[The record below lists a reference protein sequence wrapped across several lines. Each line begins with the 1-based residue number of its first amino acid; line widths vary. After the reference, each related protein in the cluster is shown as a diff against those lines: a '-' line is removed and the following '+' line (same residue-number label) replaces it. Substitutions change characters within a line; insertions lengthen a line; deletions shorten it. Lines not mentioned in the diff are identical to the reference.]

1 MAKATEKK
9 WGWASHFM
17 SVPQYHS
24 DLDADC
30 PPRVYVFEHGSQ
42 LLVLFREVVDLV
54 GGRSLTEVHGGRVKV
69 LYPSLI
75 SCLFFLLPDPL

>member
-17 SVPQYHS
+17 SVPQYLT

-42 LLVLFREVVDLV
+42 LLVLFREVVVLW
-54 GGRSLTEVHGGRVKV
+54 GSYALTERSGFGGGN
-69 LYPSLI
+69 S
-75 SCLFFLLPDPL
+75 